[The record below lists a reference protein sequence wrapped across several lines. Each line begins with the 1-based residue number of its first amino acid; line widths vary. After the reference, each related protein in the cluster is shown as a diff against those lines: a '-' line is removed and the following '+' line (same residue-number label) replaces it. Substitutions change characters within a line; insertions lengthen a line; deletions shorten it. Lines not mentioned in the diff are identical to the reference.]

1 MQRRSLK
8 TGFLISAIQPDSEKR
23 LVVGSRHAVEN
34 IQKHE
39 SCSFYITHENVIDD
53 RFTHMIQR
61 TISESPLH
69 MIICPSKPSTQQ
81 LISAGE
87 QIGISPEPSASRPPI
102 VCISDNSAAGA
113 YGFTAVQ
120 EQDELFALIQ
130 NQQAEKSFFTA
141 DCSQPFP

>member
-1 MQRRSLK
+1 M
-8 TGFLISAIQPDSEKR
+8 
-23 LVVGSRHAVEN
+23 EN

-130 NQQAEKSFFTA
+130 NQQAEKKLLHS
-141 DCSQPFP
+141 